1 MRCPKCGKASPDE
14 ARFCRSCGERIA
26 AGTGDGYRPQM
37 LTPEERSRRLLEDA
51 FRLSEEGK
59 LQSAVHACQQ
69 AISLNPTSTSAHSLL
84 GTLYERVGDRDGAI
98 REYEQVLTL
107 SPGSTVERRRLNEL
121 MGVAAA
127 PEHVAVS
134 PRTARMAATG
144 GFVVV
149 ALVLLGAIIFTTQQP
164 QPGARDR
171 GERRAAR
178 AARQEAAPSVA
189 AASELPPPRLLG
201 LGRVRPPRS
210 VPRRVATPAPRR
222 VQRPASQG
230 FAQWI
235 GPGTFLLPAGG
246 REPYGGMGTQRLARQ
261 GYGMPPMR
269 GAVPVRGTG
278 APTVSTPG
286 WRYPAGAGWAEGAAA
301 QRLARNYYFQGNYQ
315 ASIDA
320 YRGYLAQNPRAPEP
334 REELAWVY
342 TEAGDHGTA
351 REQYRIALDEYR
363 SDLDRGHNVEA
374 ARHGARTCESAINAL
389 EAE

>member
-14 ARFCRSCGERIA
+14 ARFCRSCGERLG
-26 AGTGDGYRPQM
+26 AGAEGAYRPQM

-69 AISLNPTSTSAHSLL
+69 AIALNPTSTSAHSLL
-84 GTLYERVGDRDGAI
+84 GTLFERAGDRDGAI

-127 PEHVAVS
+127 AEHVAVS

-149 ALVLLGAIIFTTQQP
+149 ALVLVGAIIFTTQQP

-171 GERRAAR
+171 AAR
-178 AARQEAAPSVA
+178 RTARAVGQEVAPSVA

-201 LGRVRPPRS
+201 SGRVRPPRF
-210 VPRRVATPAPRR
+210 VPPRGAAPAPRW
-222 VQRPASQG
+222 VQQPASQG

-235 GPGTFLLPAGG
+235 GPGTFLLPSGG
-246 REPYGGMGTQRLARQ
+246 REPYGGMGAQRLAGQ
-261 GYGMPPMR
+261 GHRAPPIR
-269 GAVPVRGTG
+269 GAIPVRGAG
-278 APTVSTPG
+278 APTVTTPG
-286 WRYPAGAGWAEGAAA
+286 WLYPAGAASVPGAAGT
-301 QRLARNYYFQGNYQ
+301 RLARNYYFQGNYQ

-320 YRGYLAQNPRAPEP
+320 YRGYLAKNPRAPEP

-342 TEAGDHGTA
+342 TEAGDQGAA
-351 REQYRIALDEYR
+351 REQYRIALNEYR
-363 SDLDRGHNVEA
+363 ADRDRGHNIEA
-374 ARHGARTCESAINAL
+374 ARHGASTCESAINAL